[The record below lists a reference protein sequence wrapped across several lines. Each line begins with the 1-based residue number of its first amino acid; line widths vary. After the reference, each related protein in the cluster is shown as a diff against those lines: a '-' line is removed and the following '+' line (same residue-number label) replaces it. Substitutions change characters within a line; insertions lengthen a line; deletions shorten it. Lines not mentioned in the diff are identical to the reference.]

1 MDKTEDS
8 VCVDYSKVLAL
19 LIKRIKFTS
28 NRQNVKKYL
37 TAEPSCSLRR
47 TKQLALI
54 CV

>member
-28 NRQNVKKYL
+28 NRQNIEKISDCGAFVFSAKNK
-37 TAEPSCSLRR
+37 TVG
-47 TKQLALI
+47 TN
-54 CV
+54 